1 MLIVFTNCNIKTN
14 AYSNETSNIVDYSTS
29 DLVDEI
35 IEKELDYITLYST
48 KYIGINQYKTKSA
61 SIISITIG

>member
-1 MLIVFTNCNIKTN
+1 MLIVFTNSNIKIN

-48 KYIGINQYKTKSA
+48 KYIGINQYKTNSA
-61 SIISITIG
+61 ATISITIG

>member
-1 MLIVFTNCNIKTN
+1 MLIVFTNSNIKIN

-48 KYIGINQYKTKSA
+48 KYIGINQYKTNSA

>member
-14 AYSNETSNIVDYSTS
+14 AYFNETSNIVDYSTS

-35 IEKELDYITLYST
+35 VEKELDYITLYST
-48 KYIGINQYKTKSA
+48 KYIGINQYKTNSA
-61 SIISITIG
+61 STISITIG